1 MSDSFYCAAPWRGL
15 HINPSGSVK
24 TCCAGNPTML
34 GNIKDSSIEEIL
46 TGPVLQEIR
55 QTLRQGR
62 PHEKYCHNCVVS
74 GKYGHSERDWHN
86 NLNPGFDATK
96 VDDFEHVPTLIDI
109 RWNTTCNLS
118 CNYCGELASSKWAAL
133 KGIPV
138 KSGTQPYYNLVCDY
152 IEKHQDHIKE
162 VALLGG
168 EPLLLPENERL
179 LDIIPDNAT
188 VTVITNMSVNL
199 ENNKIFK
206 KLSTRRQ
213 VGWSLSFDN
222 IGPQFEYVRYGGNW
236 NLLLKNIQTIKSLF
250 NNGQWAGIHAVYSIY
265 NATCLDEFVD
275 WTREIGIKIRW
286 LTLHQPNYLDPLN
299 HTPEIRNLALKEV
312 QKVLARTDLDEAER
326 SFLEQVE
333 QSHYTNKGVLMVRE
347 FQEHID
353 QIENKYHPDMQGQ
366 FVKLWPELVAK

>member
-1 MSDSFYCAAPWRGL
+1 
-15 HINPSGSVK
+15 
-24 TCCAGNPTML
+24 ML

-138 KSGTQPYYNLVCDY
+138 KSGTQPYYSLVCDY

-265 NATCLDEFVD
+265 NATCLNKFVD

-299 HTPEIRNLALKEV
+299 HTPEIQNLALKEV
-312 QKVLARTDLDEAER
+312 QKVLARTDLDESER

-333 QSHYTNKGVLMVRE
+333 QSHYSTKGEIMTEGL
-347 FQEHID
+347 QEHIYK
-353 QIENKYHPDMQGQ
+353 IENIYHPDMQGQ